1 MEISKRF
8 RLKSKTVL
16 QPNLQYTFSTN
27 PEDANTI
34 DFTIFEGV
42 GFCSPEVV
50 VPPSAPFENDNAP
63 PSQTS
68 EVPPPP
74 LSTSVYR
81 FGNSTSPVILVVSSD
96 HRCSVVARFFAFR
109 LYHFF
114 RCSGESAQMLV
125 AADNFHEHCVRRYDD
140 NPEDWTRLHQKAI
153 NESLVYFDSNPI
165 LGFAAT
171 PVVIIYGDIISHG
184 ALDKFVELLP
194 KDRPLLRR
202 HILFTEEDHAK
213 SFSEDC
219 SCGWI
224 HYCLSGQF
232 LRFNCCHGSVVC
244 SQVTFFLNTILPAL
258 HRIYLSEPVD
268 DGGPLDTLQSF
279 APIFFIRHGQSEY
292 NLEDRLGG
300 NPDLTDAGREDARDI
315 AVFFDREVK
324 RNPKLFAK
332 RNATW
337 DRSQGF
343 EVWCSQLY
351 RTRNTAR
358 PSAHVLTNGKVRMFK
373 SLNEIHA
380 GICEDMTNEEISLVY
395 PYIQRFRATD
405 KVGFRYPN
413 GESYRDLVRRL
424 TPLVLDLSI
433 TEKCTLVV
441 GHQAVLRSVLSFFG
455 GPPVEKAVHEPCPQR
470 AIWVCTFNRVGE
482 PQLCEI
488 KLPSR
493 AKNASQKR
501 IKGWTGW

>member
-1 MEISKRF
+1 MVPSGLSSAYSKRP
-8 RLKSKTVL
+8 LGSKL
-16 QPNLQYTFSTN
+16 PYTFAN
-27 PEDANTI
+27 DPEEANTI
-34 DFTIFEGV
+34 DFTAFKGV

-50 VPPSAPFENDNAP
+50 VTPSNHLDDNSSPSSPTKAAPASP
-63 PSQTS
+63 MA
-68 EVPPPP
+68 
-74 LSTSVYR
+74 TSVYR
-81 FGNSTSPVILVVSSD
+81 FANSTSPVILVVSSD
-96 HRCSVVARFFAFR
+96 DRCSVVARFFAFR
-109 LYHFF
+109 LYHYF
-114 RCSGESAQMLV
+114 RCSGESVRMLV
-125 AADNFHEHCVRRYDD
+125 AAENFHEHCVIKYSER
-140 NPEDWTRLHQKAI
+140 PEEWAAWHQKVT
-153 NESLVYFDSNPI
+153 NEALAYFDSNPT

-171 PVVIIYGDIISHG
+171 PVAIIYGDTISPG
-184 ALDKFVELLP
+184 ALEHFVALQP

-202 HILFTEEDHAK
+202 HIWFTEKDSAEELTQKDT
-213 SFSEDC
+213 
-219 SCGWI
+219 CGWI
-224 HYCLSGQF
+224 HYCLSDQF

-258 HRIYLSEPVD
+258 QRVYLHEPL
-268 DGGPLDTLQSF
+268 DGHPLDTLRSF

-300 NPDLTDAGREDARDI
+300 NPDLTDAGREDAGDI

-324 RNPKLFAK
+324 HNPKLFARRDAK
-332 RNATW
+332 W
-337 DRSQGF
+337 DRAQGF
-343 EVWCSQLY
+343 EVWCSQLN

-395 PYIQRFRATD
+395 PYIQRFRTTD

-488 KLPSR
+488 TLPPR
-493 AKNASQKR
+493 TKNAVQR
-501 IKGWTGW
+501 PIKGWSGW